1 MLEGIRWVLKTGAHW
16 RDLPP
21 ECPLIEPTLDASAAP
36 EKIQRL
42 TYDKA
47 ADSNALRQRLA
58 ARVIGLIAL
67 QLRSRRT
74 KVQDRRKLRR
84 YRRRWKI
91 ERTFA

>member
-1 MLEGIRWVLKTGAHW
+1 MLASASAS
-16 RDLPP
+16 PP
-21 ECPLIEPTLDASAAP
+21 EWPLTEPTLDTSPAP

-42 TYDKA
+42 IYDKA

-58 ARVIGLIAL
+58 ARAIDLIAPER
-67 QLRSRRT
+67 RSRRT